1 MQTLEAMRTREAPQE
16 KGEKT
21 KIDHG
26 DITTITPI
34 IAALQRTATT
44 KMVTGI
50 SVHATTKTRTET
62 TAGRSD
68 TVVDTDMVR
77 KTRPSHLKRRRDGG
91 LLSETNL
98 HN

>member
-1 MQTLEAMRTREAPQE
+1 MRTREAPQE

-26 DITTITPI
+26 DITITLI

-50 SVHATTKTRTET
+50 SVHATTETRTET